1 MRVTPRAE
9 RDAIGSEWRDAYGK
23 SWLSVRLAAAPSDGA
38 ANGALIRL
46 LARQLGLRTRDVT
59 LANGAS
65 SRLKRLRLTGD
76 GPALA
81 ARLAALCK
89 ESE

>member
-1 MRVTPRAE
+1 MRVTPRAG
-9 RDAIGSEWRDAYGK
+9 RDAIGGEWHDAGGK

-38 ANGALIRL
+38 ANEALIRL
-46 LARQLGLRTRDVT
+46 IAKQLGLRTRDVT
-59 LANGAS
+59 LVNGAS
-65 SRLKRLRLTGD
+65 SRLKRLRLAGD

-81 ARLAALCK
+81 ARLAGLCE

>member
-1 MRVTPRAE
+1 MRVTPRAG
-9 RDAIGSEWRDAYGK
+9 RDAIGSEWRGANGK

-38 ANGALIRL
+38 ANEALIRL
-46 LARQLGLRTRDVT
+46 LARKMGLRMRDVA

-65 SRLKRLRLTGD
+65 SRLKQLHLTGD
-76 GPALA
+76 GAALA
-81 ARLAALCK
+81 ARLATLCK